1 MTRLIFIAGAT
12 LWLGA
17 CTSSGVTTG
26 GAPGGVVESN
36 LPDQVVSLAAPG
48 QDLRSAKLMP
58 EDGCYWYRHVGPV
71 ETTMLPLLSVNKR
84 HICTGTPAA
93 AAPAPAA

>member
-1 MTRLIFIAGAT
+1 MNRLVFIVGAT

-17 CTSSGVTTG
+17 CASTGVTTG
-26 GAPGGVVESN
+26 GAPSDGGTSN
-36 LPDQVVSLAAPG
+36 LPDQLVALAAPG
-48 QDLRSAKLMP
+48 QDLRSVKLMP

-84 HICTGTPAA
+84 HICTASSAA